1 MPYCTLKDLIKRFGE
16 SEINDLLDRD
26 SDGLHESETLDMTIA
41 DADGLI
47 DGFLGVRYKVPIH
60 PVRSPKAFKSVCLI
74 SCDIS
79 RYLLWDDNTPTG
91 VQERYDRAIK
101 LLEMYRDNEIVLP
114 DAQAA
119 PQNPSGGVDFIANER
134 VFTSDSLKGF

>member
-1 MPYCTLKDLIKRFGE
+1 MPYCTLNDLIKRFGE

-41 DADGLI
+41 DADSLI
-47 DGFLGVRYKVPIH
+47 DGYLGVRYKVPII
-60 PVRSPKAFKSVCLI
+60 PTPTIIKAF
-74 SCDIS
+74 SCDIT
-79 RYLLWDDNTPTG
+79 RFLLWDDNAP
-91 VQERYDRAIK
+91 EEIRKRYSDVIARLKDYAK
-101 LLEMYRDNEIVLP
+101 GLMVLP

>member
-47 DGFLGVRYKVPIH
+47 DGFLGVRYKVPIS
-60 PVRSPKAFKSVCLI
+60 PINSPKSYGVMRLF
-74 SCDIS
+74 SCDIT
-79 RYLLWDDNTPTG
+79 RYLLWDDNAP
-91 VQERYDRAIK
+91 QEIKDRYDAAIARLK
-101 LLEMYRDNEIVLP
+101 DYAKGLMVLP
-114 DAQAA
+114 DANPA